1 MRSMDEPSRNA
12 CYDQAMGQHCGSC
25 HFDRREKSFSHLSQS
40 FGMTDPG
47 QNVRT

>member
-1 MRSMDEPSRNA
+1 MRSMDDSPRNA
-12 CYDQAMGQHCGSC
+12 CYDHAMRQRCGSC

-40 FGMTDPG
+40 FGMTDLG